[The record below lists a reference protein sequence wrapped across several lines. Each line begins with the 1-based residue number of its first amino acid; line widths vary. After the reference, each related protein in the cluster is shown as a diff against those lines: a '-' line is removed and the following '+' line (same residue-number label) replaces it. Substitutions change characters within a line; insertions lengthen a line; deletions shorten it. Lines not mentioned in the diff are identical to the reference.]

1 MSAEE
6 SSSSSSSSSSSTE
19 VKPSNE
25 KPLFTSDPVEFV
37 KITTDP
43 SEDGGEH
50 IFIFDKDAAK
60 RYCNQIKDLLN
71 IAVEM
76 NNQFGDSSSSS
87 SSSSS
92 APSCSSSETTL
103 VDDDQP
109 STSEFTPSVEEHPI
123 EFRMVPKQVMDVI
136 IAFVYWK
143 KRWANVVTERIPDF
157 PLPEDKNLALQ
168 ALVAANDLGC

>member
-6 SSSSSSSSSSSTE
+6 SSSSSSSSSTE
-19 VKPSNE
+19 VKPSNA
-25 KPLFTSDPVEFV
+25 KPLFTSDPVEYV
-37 KITTDP
+37 KVTTDP
-43 SEDGGEH
+43 TEEEGSH
-50 IFIFDKDAAK
+50 IFIFDKDATK

-71 IAVEM
+71 IASEM
-76 NNQFGDSSSSS
+76 NIHLGDGSS

-103 VDDDQP
+103 VDDQP
-109 STSEFTPSVEEHPI
+109 SESSSSVFKPVVEEHPI
-123 EFRMVPKQVMDVI
+123 EFRMIPKQVMDVI

-143 KRWANVVTERIPDF
+143 KRWAEVVTERIPDF